1 MGHDL
6 TTNEYLMG
14 LNLDTKYMIYENLAA
29 VMETGWAHGQ
39 FQESVWGH
47 RMVSQAD
54 SLGNNAWKVAFGLT
68 YKF

>member
-1 MGHDL
+1 
-6 TTNEYLMG
+6 
-14 LNLDTKYMIYENLAA
+14 MIHANLAA
-29 VMETGWAHGQ
+29 VLETGWAHGQ

-47 RMVSQAD
+47 RMVSQAE